1 MDGHNAHSIKSGL
14 KVSLVQ
20 PHKISTQKKS
30 HLPLLIS
37 CSASCRP

>member
-1 MDGHNAHSIKSGL
+1 MDKHYARSFKSGL

-20 PHKISTQKKS
+20 PHKISTGKKS
-30 HLPLLIS
+30 HLPLFFS